1 MHYVPE
7 SSRALLEGDD
17 LLENAGLPEQPGFH
31 YASAP
36 VYLLTLLV
44 GALLLGD
51 FVIGAAENPDWL
63 AYRSFAGFRL
73 ALLAAVLGGA
83 RILYHTLEGFFLGRI
98 GADLALTIACL
109 AAILLGEHTVA
120 ALVVFIALVGE
131 SIEGYTVDRATRAIR
146 GIFSLCPR
154 LAHVLRDGREQDLPV
169 TELAPGDEV
178 VVRPGERI
186 PADGRVHSGASAVD
200 ESALTGESLPVE
212 KSAGDAVF
220 AGSLNQFGA
229 LAVTVEKVGEA
240 TTVGQIARMVAEATA
255 RKTPLERTADRLA
268 RYFLPIVLLTAAA
281 TLVGWRIQSGTWSAG
296 WMPALA
302 VLVVACP
309 CPLVLATPS
318 AVMAAMAWLAR
329 NGVVIK
335 GSIALE
341 RLAGIDTFAFDKTGT
356 LTRGELQLGDVVV
369 TSGIDA
375 AELLRLAA
383 AAERQSEH
391 LLARVIVREAES
403 RNVVVPA
410 VREFSVQPGL
420 GVTATLDVSAVPPI
434 LRRSADENPSEPLM
448 ILVGNR
454 RLLGAHGIDI
464 SAEWEASL
472 AHLDAKGE
480 STLLVA
486 LATSGRLPRTGDDS
500 PLCPQGEVL
509 GLFGVTDTLR
519 AEARRVMDE
528 LRTLGIRSFAL
539 LTGDRQEAAAGMAGA
554 VGAIDHLGAGLL
566 PLEKAAWIDE
576 QIRAGRQVA
585 MVGDGV
591 NDAPALAAA
600 TVGLALGG
608 VGSDLAAEA
617 GDLVLMG
624 DPLTPLPG
632 LVRLSRQ
639 LVQVI
644 RQGIYLF
651 AFGMNGLGI
660 ILSACGVLSP
670 VGGALFHECA
680 SLAVMLSALRLL
692 WFERWETTWLGRF
705 GGRCG
710 ACAEQLANSLS
721 PSRVIYGVLAHRA
734 LLLKLALSAL
744 MIFWLTSN
752 FVLLSEAEQALVIRC
767 GKYETTL
774 RAGWHPRWPA
784 PFEEVRRIEVD
795 RLRALPL
802 GFRVTEPLAPADK
815 GVFVPPVEWQ
825 NEHIEKNYLPVAA
838 ESQLL
843 TGDETA
849 VELTAEVHYRIR
861 DLKTYLLKCA
871 APEAALRAAAESAVR
886 QVVSQRT
893 LDGLLA
899 DARLAVETESL
910 LRLRQSAAGLDL
922 GLEITRF
929 ALLDVHPP
937 PQVVPAYRDVAN
949 ALEEREQAINLAEAR
964 HARLVLSAAG
974 ERAVRRLN
982 RSARPADAA
991 QERESSTTGDVAD
1004 WRLDDR
1010 LWAELTD
1017 ESGGEML
1024 LSGDGAARLLAA
1036 HRDET
1041 RTIEDARGRE
1051 ARFTGLL
1058 PVVRAHPL
1066 LTRFQLYWE
1075 EIERSL
1081 AARPLTI
1088 LDPRA
1093 TGRRQ
1098 LWLADPERFIPP
1110 PMPQP
1115 PIPQSTAP
1123 QSPPA
1128 ALDGRPAL
1136 PPFLRGPVNVV
1147 DARNLRRPRLAR
1159 RGRRPR
1165 GRHAAFRAP
1174 PAPGVPHPRNP
1185 PHIDPLRRRNGR
1197 RHRRN
1202 AGAHRRGL

>member
-17 LLENAGLPEQPGFH
+17 LLENGSLPEQPGFH

-36 VYLLTLLV
+36 VYLLTLVV
-44 GALLLGD
+44 GVLLLGD

-63 AYRSFAGFRL
+63 AYRSLAGFRL

-154 LAHVLRDGREQDLPV
+154 QAHVLRDGREQDLPV

-200 ESALTGESLPVE
+200 ESALTGESLPVD
-212 KSAGDAVF
+212 KSAGDGVF

-229 LAVTVEKVGEA
+229 LTVTVEKVGEE

-268 RYFLPIVLLTAAA
+268 RYFLPVVLLAAAA

-341 RLAGIDTFAFDKTGT
+341 RLAGIETFAFDKTGT

-410 VREFSVQPGL
+410 ARAFSVLPGQ

-434 LRRSADENPSEPLM
+434 LRQNAVDDSSQTLL

-454 RLLGAHGIDI
+454 RLLGTHGIDI
-464 SAEWEASL
+464 SPEWEAAL
-472 AHLDAKGE
+472 ARLDARGQ

-486 LATSGRLPRTGDDS
+486 LATGARPPETGADS
-500 PLCPQGEVL
+500 PPLRPRGEVL
-509 GLFGVTDTLR
+509 GLVGVNDTLR
-519 AEARRVMDE
+519 AEARIVLDE
-528 LRTLGIRSFAL
+528 LRDLGIRSFAL
-539 LTGDRQEAAAGMAGA
+539 LTGDRREAAAGIAGA
-554 VGAIDHLGAGLL
+554 VGTIDHLGAELL
-566 PLEKAAWIDE
+566 PLDKAAWIEE
-576 QIRAGRQVA
+576 QTRAGRQVA

-624 DPLTPLPG
+624 DPLAPLPG

-639 LVQVI
+639 LVRVI

-660 ILSACGVLSP
+660 LLGACGVLSP
-670 VGGALFHECA
+670 VGGALFHEFA

-692 WFERWETTWLGRF
+692 WFERRETTWLGRL
-705 GGRCG
+705 GCRCG
-710 ACAEQLANSLS
+710 TYAEQLANALS
-721 PSRVIYGVLAHRA
+721 PSRVIYGVLTHRA
-734 LLLKLALSAL
+734 LLLKLAGSAL
-744 MIFWLTSN
+744 VMFWLTSN

-774 RAGWHPRWPA
+774 GAGWHPRWPA
-784 PFEEVRRIEVD
+784 PFEDVRRIEVD

-802 GFRVTEPLAPADK
+802 GFRVTEPLATADR
-815 GVFVPPVEWQ
+815 GAFVPPVEWQ
-825 NEHIEKNYLPVAA
+825 TEHVEKNYLPVAA
-838 ESQLL
+838 ESQFL

-849 VELTAEVHYRIR
+849 LELTAEVHYRIR

-899 DARLAVETESL
+899 DARPAVESECL
-910 LRLRQSAAGLDL
+910 LRLRQSGTTLDL
-922 GLEITRF
+922 GLEIIRF
-929 ALLDVHPP
+929 TLLDVHPP

-982 RSARPADAA
+982 RSARPAEAA
-991 QERESSTTGDVAD
+991 SGRESSTTGDIAD

-1024 LSGDGAARLLAA
+1024 LSGEGAARLLAA
-1036 HRDET
+1036 RRDQT
-1041 RTIEDARGRE
+1041 RTIEDSRGRE
-1051 ARFTGLL
+1051 ARFQGLL

-1075 EIERSL
+1075 EIERAL

-1093 TGRRQ
+1093 TGRRH

-1110 PMPQP
+1110 PLPQ
-1115 PIPQSTAP
+1115 A
-1123 QSPPA
+1123 PPA
-1128 ALDGRPAL
+1128 ALDGSPAL
-1136 PPFLRGPVNVV
+1136 PPFSE
-1147 DARNLRRPRLAR
+1147 DQ
-1159 RGRRPR
+1159 
-1165 GRHAAFRAP
+1165 
-1174 PAPGVPHPRNP
+1174 
-1185 PHIDPLRRRNGR
+1185 
-1197 RHRRN
+1197 
-1202 AGAHRRGL
+1202 

>member
-17 LLENAGLPEQPGFH
+17 LLENGGVPEQPGFH

-36 VYLLTLLV
+36 VYLLTLVV
-44 GALLLGD
+44 GGLLLGD
-51 FVIGAAENPDWL
+51 FVIGASQNPDWL
-63 AYRSFAGFRL
+63 AYRSLLGFRL

-146 GIFSLCPR
+146 GIFSLCPQ
-154 LAHVLRDGREQDLPV
+154 LAHVLRDGREQDLV
-169 TELAPGDEV
+169 LGEIALGDDV

-186 PADGRVHSGASAVD
+186 PVDGRVRSGSSAVD

-212 KSAGDAVF
+212 KCAGAAVF

-229 LAVTVEKVGEA
+229 LTVTVEKVGEA

-268 RYFLPIVLLTAAA
+268 RYFLPVVLLAAAA
-281 TLVGWRIQSGTWSAG
+281 TLVGWRIQSGSWSAG

-356 LTRGELQLGDVVV
+356 LTRGELQLGEVVAAD
-369 TSGIDA
+369 GLDP

-391 LLARVIVREAES
+391 LLARVVVREAES
-403 RNVVVPA
+403 RNMVVPA
-410 VREFSVQPGL
+410 VREFVVEPGM
-420 GVTATLDVSAVPPI
+420 GVAATLDSSTIPAV
-434 LRRSADENPSEPLM
+434 LRRNSAEDPSESAA

-454 RLLGAHGIDI
+454 RLLDAHGIDI
-464 SAEWEASL
+464 SPAWDAALSR
-472 AHLDAKGE
+472 LDADGQ

-486 LATSGRLPRTGDDS
+486 LTSGSRLPEEQGTGEPIPS
-500 PLCPQGEVL
+500 RGAVL
-509 GLFGVTDTLR
+509 GLIGVRDTLR
-519 AEARRVMDE
+519 TEARQVMDE
-528 LRTLGIRSFAL
+528 LRLLGIRSFAL
-539 LTGDRQEAAAGMAGA
+539 LTGDRREAATGIAAG
-554 VGAIDHLGAGLL
+554 VGAIDHVGAELL
-566 PLEKAAWIDE
+566 PLDKAAWIEE
-576 QIRAGRQVA
+576 QTRAGRQVA

-624 DPLTPLPG
+624 DPLAPLPG

-660 ILSACGVLSP
+660 LLSAWGLLSP
-670 VGGALFHECA
+670 VGGAIFHECA

-692 WFERWETTWLGRF
+692 WFERWETTWLGRI

-710 ACAEQLANSLS
+710 RCADLLANSLS
-721 PSRVIYGVLAHRA
+721 PSRVIYSVLTYRA
-734 LLLKLALSAL
+734 LLLKLAGSAL
-744 MIFWLTSN
+744 VVFWLTSN
-752 FVLLSEAEQALVIRC
+752 FVILSEAEQAIVIRC

-774 RAGWHPRWPA
+774 GAGWHPRWPA
-784 PFEEVRRIEVD
+784 PFEEMRRVEVG

-802 GFRVTEPLAPADK
+802 GFRVTEALSESGK
-815 GVFVPPVEWQ
+815 GAFVAPVEWQ
-825 NEHIEKNYLPVAA
+825 TEHIERSYLPVVA

-843 TGDETA
+843 TGDETI
-849 VELTAEVHYRIR
+849 VELTAEVHYHVR
-861 DLKTYLLKCA
+861 DLKAYFLKCA

-899 DARLAVETESL
+899 DARSTVEAECL
-910 LRLRQSAAGLDL
+910 LRLQQAGPRLDL
-922 GLEITRF
+922 GLEITGF
-929 ALLDVHPP
+929 TLLDVHPP
-937 PQVVPAYRDVAN
+937 TQVVPAYRDVAN
-949 ALEEREQAINLAEAR
+949 ALEEREQAINIAEAK

-982 RSARPADAA
+982 RSTRDADAA
-991 QERESSTTGDVAD
+991 GERESSTTGDVAD

-1010 LWAELTD
+1010 LWTELTD
-1017 ESGGEML
+1017 EATGEML
-1024 LSGDGAARLLAA
+1024 LSGEGAARLLAA
-1036 HRDET
+1036 RRDQT
-1041 RTIEDARGRE
+1041 RTIEDSRGRE
-1051 ARFTGLL
+1051 ARFSSLL
-1058 PVVRAHPL
+1058 PVVRSHPL

-1075 EIERSL
+1075 EMERSL

-1098 LWLADPERFIPP
+1098 LWLADPERLNLPP
-1110 PMPQP
+1110 LPQ
-1115 PIPQSTAP
+1115 A
-1123 QSPPA
+1123 PPA
-1128 ALDGRPAL
+1128 ALDGRPAT
-1136 PPFLRGPVNVV
+1136 PPVSE
-1147 DARNLRRPRLAR
+1147 DQ
-1159 RGRRPR
+1159 
-1165 GRHAAFRAP
+1165 
-1174 PAPGVPHPRNP
+1174 
-1185 PHIDPLRRRNGR
+1185 
-1197 RHRRN
+1197 
-1202 AGAHRRGL
+1202 

>member
-17 LLENAGLPEQPGFH
+17 FLENGSLPEQPSFH
-31 YASAP
+31 FASAP
-36 VYLLTLLV
+36 VYLLTAVV
-44 GALLLGD
+44 GLLLLGD
-51 FVIGAAENPDWL
+51 FVVGSAENPAWS
-63 AYRSFAGFRL
+63 AYRSLFGFRL

-83 RILYHTLEGFFLGRI
+83 RILYHTLEGLFLGRI

-154 LAHVLRDGREQDLPV
+154 LAHVLRDGREQDVPV
-169 TELAPGDEV
+169 SELAMGDEV

-186 PADGRVHSGASAVD
+186 SVDGRVGSGASAVD
-200 ESALTGESLPVE
+200 ESALTGESQPVD
-212 KSAGDAVF
+212 KSPGAAVF
-220 AGSLNQFGA
+220 AGTLNQFGT
-229 LAVTVEKVGEA
+229 LTISVEKVGEA
-240 TTVGQIARMVAEATA
+240 TTVGQIARMVVEATA

-268 RYFLPIVLLTAAA
+268 RYFLPVVLLAAAA

-318 AVMAAMAWLAR
+318 AVMAALAWLAR

-369 TSGIDA
+369 AEGLDP

-383 AAERQSEH
+383 AAERPSEH
-391 LLARVIVREAES
+391 LLARVIVREAEA

-410 VREFSVQPGL
+410 VREFTALPGL
-420 GVTATLDVSAVPPI
+420 GVAATLSASAIPAFLHPNVAND
-434 LRRSADENPSEPLM
+434 SADLVGV
-448 ILVGNR
+448 LVGNR
-454 RLLGAHGIDI
+454 RLLSAHGIGV
-464 SAEWEASL
+464 SPEWEAHL
-472 AHLDAKGE
+472 AELDAKGQ

-486 LATSGRLPRTGDDS
+486 LAAGNAPLESESDGAPNGRRGT
-500 PLCPQGEVL
+500 VL
-509 GLFGVTDTLR
+509 GVIGVHDTIR
-519 AEARRVMDE
+519 VEARQVLDE
-528 LRTLGIRSFAL
+528 LRGLGIRSFAL
-539 LTGDRQEAAAGMAGA
+539 LTGDRRQAAAGMAGA
-554 VGAIDHLGAGLL
+554 VGVIDYVGAELL
-566 PLEKAAWIDE
+566 PLDKAAWIEE
-576 QIRAGRQVA
+576 QTRSGRQVA

-624 DPLTPLPG
+624 DPLAPLPG

-639 LVQVI
+639 LVLVI
-644 RQGIYLF
+644 RQGIYFF

-660 ILSACGVLSP
+660 VLGACGVLSP
-670 VGGALFHECA
+670 VGGALFHEFA

-692 WFERWETTWLGRF
+692 WFERWETTWFGRV
-705 GGRCG
+705 GGQCG
-710 ACAEQLANSLS
+710 GCAELLANALS
-721 PSRVIYGVLAHRA
+721 PSRAIYGVLAYRA
-734 LLLKLALSAL
+734 LLVKLAGAAL
-744 MIFWLTSN
+744 AVWWLTSN
-752 FVLLSEAEQALVIRC
+752 FVLVSEAEQALVTRC
-767 GKYETTL
+767 GKYETVL
-774 RAGWHPRWPA
+774 GAGWHLRWPA
-784 PFEEVRRIEVD
+784 PFEQIQRVETG

-802 GFRVTEPLAPADK
+802 GFRAADAVAA
-815 GVFVPPVEWQ
+815 GNGGFIAPVEWQ
-825 NEHIEKNYLPVAA
+825 TEHIDQSYLSVAA

-861 DLKTYLLKCA
+861 DLKTYLLDCA
-871 APEAALRAAAESAVR
+871 APEATLRAAAESAVR
-886 QVVSQRT
+886 QVVSQRS

-899 DARLAVETESL
+899 DARAAVEAECL
-910 LRLRQSAAGLDL
+910 ARLQQSGARLDL
-922 GLEITRF
+922 GLDITGF
-929 ALLDVHPP
+929 ALLDAHPP

-949 ALEEREQAINLAEAR
+949 ALEEREQAINIAEAQ

-982 RSARPADAA
+982 RSARDPNAAD
-991 QERESSTTGDVAD
+991 ERESSTTGDVAD

-1017 ESGGEML
+1017 ESQGDML
-1024 LSGDGAARLLAA
+1024 LSGEGAAKLLAA
-1036 HRDET
+1036 RRDQT
-1041 RTIEDARGRE
+1041 RTIEESRGRE
-1051 ARFTGLL
+1051 ARFASLL
-1058 PVVRAHPL
+1058 PMLRAHPA

-1075 EIERSL
+1075 AIEQSL

-1088 LDPRA
+1088 LDPQA

-1098 LWLADPERFIPP
+1098 LWLADPERFNLPP
-1110 PMPQP
+1110 LPQT
-1115 PIPQSTAP
+1115 S
-1123 QSPPA
+1123 PA
-1128 ALDGRPAL
+1128 ALDGRP
-1136 PPFLRGPVNVV
+1136 
-1147 DARNLRRPRLAR
+1147 
-1159 RGRRPR
+1159 
-1165 GRHAAFRAP
+1165 
-1174 PAPGVPHPRNP
+1174 GVPPVSQ
-1185 PHIDPLRRRNGR
+1185 DQ
-1197 RHRRN
+1197 
-1202 AGAHRRGL
+1202 